1 MLGDLGF
8 LQIGSTDSR
17 PSVCVVL
24 LESRRRIFKAE
35 QRPTE
40 DDGFVWNADH
50 DVFGG
55 KWSRQ
60 DNDHGEE

>member
-40 DDGFVWNADH
+40 DDGFV
-50 DVFGG
+50 
-55 KWSRQ
+55 
-60 DNDHGEE
+60 